1 MSLRSSWSDGF
12 GALVFGGL
20 LALFAAVLPSA
31 TQGPPAAGSASPPTL
46 SFIAGE
52 ARKAYDAG
60 RFEEALHLYGTY
72 AASGGEGAEV
82 RHNMGN
88 CALRAGDLGRAVLE
102 YRRALRL
109 DPEMEAARHDLEV
122 VRALIPARKSPWQ
135 PPPWEAFL
143 EGIPLWTLQGM
154 VLALAAFANLAF
166 CAALFLGSGRP
177 RRALAASVVIL
188 LTAGAVV
195 GGMLMYAGSVLP
207 QRRPSVVVR
216 EAPVFGGPA
225 AEGVPV
231 DRLPPGSE
239 VMLLKQAGDWRLV
252 LWGDG
257 RGWVP
262 AATVEAP

>member
-1 MSLRSSWSDGF
+1 MSRRPFRSGGMGALAF
-12 GALVFGGL
+12 GAL
-20 LALFAAVLPSA
+20 LAISAAVLPPSA
-31 TQGPPAAGSASPPTL
+31 QVPHPAGGTPPPTL
-46 SFIAGE
+46 GFIAGE

-60 RFEEALHLYGTY
+60 RFEEALRLFGTY

-109 DPEMEAARHDLEV
+109 DPELEVARHDLEV

-143 EGIPLWTLQGM
+143 EGIPLWSLQGA
-154 VLALAAFANLAF
+154 VLGLLFLANLAF
-166 CAALFLGSGRP
+166 CVALFAGPGTP
-177 RRALAASVVIL
+177 RRALAGSVVTL
-188 LTAGAVV
+188 VTAGAVA
-195 GGMLMYAGSVLP
+195 GGMLVYAGSVLP

-225 AEGVPV
+225 AEGTPV

-262 AATVEAP
+262 AATVEVP